1 MRAGPVLETCL
12 YVNDL
17 EAAEAFYRDVLGL
30 ELRSRVPGRH
40 AFFRCGEAML
50 LLFNPE
56 ATRIATGE
64 VPTHGASGQGHVAF
78 RAGHAEMEGWRRQLA
93 AHGVP
98 IETDLHWPGGGHS
111 LYFRDPSDNSV
122 EIVTPDVWGVQPART

>member
-30 ELRSRVPGRH
+30 ELRSRVAGRH

-64 VPTHGASGQGHVAF
+64 VPTHGASGPGHVGF
-78 RAGHAEMEGWRRQLA
+78 RATLAEMEAWRRQLA
-93 AHGVP
+93 AHDVA
-98 IETDLHWPGGGHS
+98 IEVDLAWPGGGHS
-111 LYFRDPSDNSV
+111 LYFRDPAGNSV
-122 EIVTPDVWGVQPART
+122 EIVTPDIWGLPDAG